1 MRVLHILEA
10 TSGGTRQ
17 HILDLLPA
25 LQARGISNFLIYSPS
40 RYAAFRED
48 AAWLHHKN
56 CQTFEI
62 AMGRSWQRA
71 GDMEALRELRE
82 HLRNHR
88 YDVIHCHSSN
98 AGLMG
103 RLANLWHS
111 RNTPLVYTPHYIA
124 FAAGLPIPQ
133 RRVARWLEKLLAPQ
147 TDFYIAVSQHEYS
160 VMQRAKLLRNHNAEV
175 IYNGVDE
182 RQFSTEFSASEFFTI
197 GCFGRLT
204 AQKNQSLL
212 VRALPII
219 AREIP
224 NVRLRLVGD
233 GEDAGIL
240 RELAIKLKVE
250 NLMEWR
256 GEVRDAKAEYS
267 SCAIV
272 AQPSRWE
279 GCSYALLE
287 AAASGKAILA
297 SDVGGNREVV
307 GAAGVLLPSRDANL
321 WAQNIV
327 SLARDASRREA
338 LGHAARA
345 RVASQFRLQ
354 TMVEKTIAV
363 YERVVFSTA
372 SS

>member
-25 LQARGISNFLIYSPS
+25 LQARGIANSLIYSSLRNP
-40 RYAAFRED
+40 AFRED
-48 AAWLHHKN
+48 ATRLQSKS
-56 CQTFEI
+56 CETYEI

-71 GDMEALRELRE
+71 VDRKALVDLRA
-82 HLRNHR
+82 HLKNHR
-88 YDVIHCHSSN
+88 YDIIHCHSSN

-103 RLANLWHS
+103 RLANWRQRRS
-111 RNTPLVYTPHYIA
+111 TPLVYTPHYIA

-133 RRVARWLEKLLAPQ
+133 RRMARWLEKILAPQ
-147 TDFYIAVSQHEYS
+147 TSFYIAVSQHEYS
-160 VMQRAKLLRNHNAEV
+160 VMQRAKLLRNRNAEL
-175 IYNGVDE
+175 IYNGVDAS
-182 RQFSTEFSASEFFTI
+182 QFSTDFSASEFFTI

-212 VRALPII
+212 LRALPII

-233 GEDAGIL
+233 GEDASTL
-240 RELAIKLKVE
+240 RALSAKLQVE
-250 NLMEWR
+250 NLIQWR

-267 SCAIV
+267 ACDLI

-287 AAASGKAILA
+287 ASASGKAIIA
-297 SDVGGNREVV
+297 SDIGGNREVV
-307 GAAGVLLPSRDANL
+307 GPAGVLLPARNANL

-327 SLARDASRREA
+327 SLSHNAGQREA

-345 RVASQFRLQ
+345 RVASRFQLQ
-354 TMVEKTIAV
+354 TMVEKTINI
-363 YERVVFSTA
+363 YQRVLL
-372 SS
+372 

>member
-25 LQARGISNFLIYSPS
+25 LQARGISNSLIYSPS
-40 RYAAFRED
+40 RNAAFRED
-48 AAWLHHKN
+48 AAWLESKN
-56 CQTFEI
+56 CQTHEI
-62 AMGRSWQRA
+62 AMGHSWQRA
-71 GDMEALRELRE
+71 GDFKALRKLHA
-82 HLRNHR
+82 HLKNHR
-88 YDVIHCHSSN
+88 YDIIHCHSSN

-103 RLANLWHS
+103 RLANW
-111 RNTPLVYTPHYIA
+111 RQPQNIPLVYTPHYIA

-133 RRVARWLEKLLAPQ
+133 RRLARWLEKLLAPQ
-147 TDFYIAVSQHEYS
+147 TDFFIAVSQHEYS
-160 VMQRAKLLRNHNAEV
+160 VLQRAQLLRNHNADV

-233 GEDAGIL
+233 GEDASTL
-240 RELAIKLKVE
+240 RELAAKHKVE
-250 NLMEWR
+250 DLIQWR
-256 GEVRDAKAEYS
+256 GEMRDAKAEYPA
-267 SCAIV
+267 CDIV

-307 GAAGVLLPSRDANL
+307 GAAGVLRPSRDANL

-327 SLARDASRREA
+327 SLARDRSRREA

-345 RVASQFRLQ
+345 RAASQFRLE
-354 TMVEKTIAV
+354 TMIEKTIAV
-363 YERVVFSTA
+363 YERVVSAAA